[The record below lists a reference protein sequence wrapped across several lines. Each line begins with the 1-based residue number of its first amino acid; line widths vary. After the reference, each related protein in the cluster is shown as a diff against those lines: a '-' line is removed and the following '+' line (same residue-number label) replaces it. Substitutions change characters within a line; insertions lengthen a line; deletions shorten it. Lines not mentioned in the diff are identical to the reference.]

1 MKNVKLQTPKL
12 LTAVVAVSLFVGCSK
27 MQFTD
32 VSSSISGKTSII
44 PIDNPPIPVDPGTPV
59 VVPTKTSKLSSG
71 ACASDSSTQLLSCLK
86 CDVPQVTGAPQ
97 LSAKAQA
104 LLDIMT
110 LSCGITNKSDL
121 TAFRPTRNMILN
133 KLNQASQTNYPES
146 PRTALIEMTVQ
157 GLTNLNDS
165 SLRQKM
171 FGGLWYQPP
180 YSDAFE
186 TYFGITSSEAKST
199 FCWNG
204 GVMNGAITDPV
215 GVYSL
220 QWVQCQSGDSFS
232 CQERPEYI
240 QAQVFRTQLQKS
252 LSLGVTNPYSAPT
265 PDPQK
270 SCRWDKFEGNDLIA
284 AKQQLK
290 LWKSQ
295 GRKVSMNV
303 KKNNAGL
310 CSDATENNITEGSN
324 VEMATYTCN

>member
-1 MKNVKLQTPKL
+1 MKIVNPQTQTV
-12 LTAVVAVSLFVGCSK
+12 LTAIVAVSLFVGCSK

-32 VSSSISGKTSII
+32 ASPSLQSKTSII
-44 PIDNPPIPVDPGTPV
+44 PIDNPPIPIDPVIPRLTN
-59 VVPTKTSKLSSG
+59 SFKLSSG
-71 ACASDSSTQLLSCLK
+71 ACAANSSTQLLSCLQ
-86 CDVPQVTGAPQ
+86 CDVPQVVQAPQ

-104 LLDIMT
+104 LLDTMT
-110 LSCGITNKSDL
+110 LACGITNKSDR
-121 TAFRPTRNMILN
+121 TSFRPSRDMILN
-133 KLNQASQTNYPES
+133 KLNQASEINYPES
-146 PRTALIEMTVQ
+146 KRTALMEMTIQ
-157 GLTNLNDS
+157 GLTNPNDA

-204 GVMNGAITDPV
+204 GAVTSAITDPV

-232 CQERPEYI
+232 CRERPEYI

-252 LSLGVTNPYSAPT
+252 LSLGVTNPFSAPT

-270 SCRWDKFEGNDLIA
+270 SCRWEKFEGDDLIA

-290 LWKSQ
+290 AWKSQ

-310 CSDATENNITEGSN
+310 CSDAAEKNITEGSN

>member
-1 MKNVKLQTPKL
+1 MKNLNLQNCKLVA
-12 LTAVVAVSLFVGCSK
+12 AVIAVSLFFGCGK
-27 MQFTD
+27 MQFMD
-32 VSSSISGKTSII
+32 VSSSTSGKASIIPVSPSPI
-44 PIDNPPIPVDPGTPV
+44 PIDNVGPILPPP
-59 VVPTKTSKLSSG
+59 SSFKVFSG
-71 ACASDSSTQLLSCLK
+71 VCATDSSTQLLSCLK
-86 CDVPQVTGAPQ
+86 CDVPQVVQAPQ
-97 LSAKAQA
+97 LSAKARA
-104 LLDIMT
+104 LLDTMT
-110 LSCGITNKSDL
+110 LACGIANGSDQNS
-121 TAFRPTRNMILN
+121 FRPTKDMILN

-146 PRTALIEMTVQ
+146 KRTALMEMTIQ
-157 GLTNLNDS
+157 GLTNPNDS

-204 GVMNGAITDPV
+204 NVMNGAVTDPV
-215 GVYSL
+215 GVYSIE
-220 QWVQCQSGDSFS
+220 WAQCQSFP
-232 CQERPEYI
+232 CVEKPVYI

-252 LSLGVTNPYSAPT
+252 LSLGVTNPYSAPA

-295 GRKVSMNV
+295 GRKVSMSV

-324 VEMATYTCN
+324 VEMATYSCN